1 MGDTENQS
9 TPMNASQVS
18 LFSTSVMDEL
28 DLWNTTLKESD
39 LDKMLEECLQQ
50 AENDEQE
57 DKSMKTAVKRG
68 RPSKN
73 KPASPEELQPTPEEE
88 ITRLKQELAE
98 SNSRNEKRQ
107 KASQEQL
114 KTLRRIAATER
125 KQAEETIRVALA
137 NLKRKN
143 PSGNDQEKEDMKAEI
158 LTLRAELTQL
168 TQSTQNSKDEA
179 RKHLE
184 DANQII
190 KAMQDQEKEQSEEI
204 ETMKLLIQ
212 QTRKE
217 NEYL

>member
-39 LDKMLEECLQQ
+39 LDKMLEECLHQ

-88 ITRLKQELAE
+88 ITRLKQE
-98 SNSRNEKRQ
+98 
-107 KASQEQL
+107 
-114 KTLRRIAATER
+114 
-125 KQAEETIRVALA
+125 
-137 NLKRKN
+137 
-143 PSGNDQEKEDMKAEI
+143 
-158 LTLRAELTQL
+158 
-168 TQSTQNSKDEA
+168 
-179 RKHLE
+179 
-184 DANQII
+184 
-190 KAMQDQEKEQSEEI
+190 
-204 ETMKLLIQ
+204 
-212 QTRKE
+212 
-217 NEYL
+217 